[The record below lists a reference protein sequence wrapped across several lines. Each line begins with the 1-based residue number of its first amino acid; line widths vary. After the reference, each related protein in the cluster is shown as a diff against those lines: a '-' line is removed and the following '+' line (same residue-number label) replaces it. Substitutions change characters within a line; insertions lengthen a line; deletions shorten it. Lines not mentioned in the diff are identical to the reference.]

1 MVYSCNMTSR
11 EQIEAFRRMLPA
23 DRWKLQVELMDAAW
37 EDLEKLPVEELRR
50 RMEYLRLS
58 HEEGN
63 RRIAERF
70 RSLQASRH
78 VASAHPDPA

>member
-1 MVYSCNMTSR
+1 MSC
-11 EQIEAFRRMLPA
+11 EQLDAFRRMSPA
-23 DRWKLQVELMDAAW
+23 ERWKLQVELMDAAW
-37 EDLEKLPVEELRR
+37 EDLEKLPAEEFRR

-70 RSLQASRH
+70 RSLQVSEY
-78 VASAHPDPA
+78 VSSPHPDPS

>member
-1 MVYSCNMTSR
+1 MMSR
-11 EQIEAFRRMLPA
+11 EQLEAFRRMSPSERL
-23 DRWKLQVELMDAAW
+23 KLQVALMDAAW
-37 EDLEKLPVEELRR
+37 EDLEKLPAEEFRR

-70 RSLQASRH
+70 RSLQASEN
-78 VASAHPDPA
+78 VSPAHPDPS

>member
-1 MVYSCNMTSR
+1 MMSR
-11 EQIEAFRRMLPA
+11 EQLEAFRRMSPA
-23 DRWKLQVELMDAAW
+23 ERWKLQVELMDAAW
-37 EDLEKLPVEELRR
+37 EEMEKLPAEEFRR

-70 RSLQASRH
+70 RSLKAEH
-78 VASAHPDPA
+78 VSPAHPDPA